1 MENLRA
7 NHFESRDSGL
17 NKNEFNLSAKSG
29 RSVGKG
35 KLRAAKIIRVVT
47 VPPVFAA
54 LLTTILYIAMGDAAF
69 ANRFHYA
76 EAVFSLSLLPV
87 VPYALCA
94 VIPALKKRGRKFERT
109 VTGYF
114 MGAAF
119 AFFGGGVQVEKVMF
133 ATYLCSGLL
142 LAILSFIFKYRA
154 SGHACGVAGPV
165 AMLTAYLGAAFL
177 PAALLLVPIGIS
189 SVRLGR
195 HTVLQVIIGSAV
207 SVISFGAMYLL
218 VPALGL

>member
-109 VTGYF
+109 VALIFSVTGYF

-119 AFFGGGVQVEKVMF
+119 AFFGGGVQVEKVM
-133 ATYLCSGLL
+133 L
-142 LAILSFIFKYRA
+142 LSFIFKYRA

-207 SVISFGAMYLL
+207 SVISFCAMYLL

>member
-76 EAVFSLSLLPV
+76 EAVFRSAFCLLFRMR
-87 VPYALCA
+87 CA
-94 VIPALKKRGRKFERT
+94 R
-109 VTGYF
+109 
-114 MGAAF
+114 
-119 AFFGGGVQVEKVMF
+119 
-133 ATYLCSGLL
+133 
-142 LAILSFIFKYRA
+142 
-154 SGHACGVAGPV
+154 
-165 AMLTAYLGAAFL
+165 
-177 PAALLLVPIGIS
+177 
-189 SVRLGR
+189 
-195 HTVLQVIIGSAV
+195 
-207 SVISFGAMYLL
+207 
-218 VPALGL
+218 

>member
-35 KLRAAKIIRVVT
+35 KLCAAKIIRVVT

-109 VTGYF
+109 VALIFSVTGYF
-114 MGAAF
+114 MGATF
-119 AFFGGGVQVEKVMF
+119 AFSAEECRLKRLCLQHISVPDCCWRYFPSYSNIAQAVMP
-133 ATYLCSGLL
+133 AVLRGL
-142 LAILSFIFKYRA
+142 SQ
-154 SGHACGVAGPV
+154 C
-165 AMLTAYLGAAFL
+165 
-177 PAALLLVPIGIS
+177 
-189 SVRLGR
+189 
-195 HTVLQVIIGSAV
+195 
-207 SVISFGAMYLL
+207 
-218 VPALGL
+218 